1 MSETT
6 EQSQNR
12 AAITDV
18 ISRYAQA
25 VDTADIDSILGCF
38 SPEARIEYNA
48 GAIVLNGHEELRTFL
63 SGAAMGP
70 STHLMSN
77 ILVTFDAEGAR
88 AETSAVAFVTR
99 NAGFVTVRGLHYSDR
114 CALLQGRWLI
124 TYRRHSAH
132 WEFAVP
138 ARALS

>member
-1 MSETT
+1 MSETA

-12 AAITDV
+12 ADIIDV

-25 VDTADIDSILGCF
+25 IDAADIDGILACF
-38 SPEARIEYNA
+38 CPEARVEYNA
-48 GAIVLNGHEELRTFL
+48 GAIVLNGHEELRAFL
-63 SGAAMGP
+63 HRAAVGP

-77 ILVTFDAEGAR
+77 ILIEFDAEGAR

-99 NAGFVTVRGLHYSDR
+99 NAGLVTVRGLHYSDR
-114 CALLQGRWLI
+114 CVLRQGRWLI
-124 TYRRHSAH
+124 IHRRHSAH

-138 ARALS
+138 AGTPS